1 MNAQSHLQ
9 LAQKFLEKMGA
20 NASPEEMAAL
30 CVPDLQWN
38 IPGDESA
45 QPWIGQKRGN
55 LAMADFVRDAARLIT
70 REGLE
75 ISDMLGSDRHAV
87 ILGHLKS
94 RVNATGKLID
104 SDFAM
109 VLTFAGDKVAS
120 FQMLENSFV
129 VSIASQP

>member
-1 MNAQSHLQ
+1 MTAQMHLQ
-9 LAQKFLEKMGA
+9 LAQLFLEKLGSG
-20 NASPEEMAAL
+20 ASPEEMAAL
-30 CVPDLQWN
+30 CVPDLRWN

-55 LAMADFVRDAARLIT
+55 LAMADFVRDSARLIT

-75 ISDMLGSDRHAV
+75 IKDMLGSDQHAV
-87 ILGHLKS
+87 ILGDLKS

-104 SDFAM
+104 SDFAL

-120 FQMLENSFV
+120 FQMLENSFAV
-129 VSIASQP
+129 AAASHL